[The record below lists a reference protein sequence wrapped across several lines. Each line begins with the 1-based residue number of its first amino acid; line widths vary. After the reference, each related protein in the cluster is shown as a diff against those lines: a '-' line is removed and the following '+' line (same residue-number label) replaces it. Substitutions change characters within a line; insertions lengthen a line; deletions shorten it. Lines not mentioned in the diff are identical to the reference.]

1 MTSNHINIWS
11 KEIHVNFKTDLS
23 LRCWSDSIWTKA
35 NSGGIY
41 IAAQSSYA
49 KTIAKNVSSSEH
61 SRFESLNL
69 KAWRAV
75 FWWLPDVW
83 KQSICISS
91 RALGK
96 SQRCLLASPN
106 CVYGD
111 AFVVERQQPKQMQ
124 MKSSF
129 HAYRHS
135 FWWQKLLHHMFLK
148 KSCI

>member
-1 MTSNHINIWS
+1 MQKW
-11 KEIHVNFKTDLS
+11 L
-23 LRCWSDSIWTKA
+23 LRML
-35 NSGGIY
+35 GL
-41 IAAQSSYA
+41 QS
-49 KTIAKNVSSSEH
+49 H

-69 KAWRAV
+69 KAWWAV
-75 FWWLPDVW
+75 IWWLSDVW

-91 RALGK
+91 RAVGK

-111 AFVVERQQPKQMQ
+111 AFVVERQQPKQMR

-129 HAYRHS
+129 HAYIHS

-148 KSCI
+148 KSCIWILRVLLSSHLLQWEECDLCDYLCSHPQCQQLRMFFFNDIYSQG